1 MRVLVEATARRM
13 TALIVTQSFDATLL
27 WAAQARSSMR
37 ETAAASAP
45 RVTALLVT
53 QAFERAA
60 LGSAAHLSMRAVA
73 GRMPRDSLAR
83 HSLGDS
89 ALL

>member
-1 MRVLVEATARRM
+1 MFNGCGICTPRDSFARH
-13 TALIVTQSFDATLL
+13 SFVPSTLP

-37 ETAAASAP
+37 EMAAASAP